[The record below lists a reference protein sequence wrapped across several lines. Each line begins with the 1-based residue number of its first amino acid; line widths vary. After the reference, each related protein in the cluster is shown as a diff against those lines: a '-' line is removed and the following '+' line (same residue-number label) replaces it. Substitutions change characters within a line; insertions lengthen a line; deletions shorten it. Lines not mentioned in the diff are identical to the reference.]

1 MNASSRFLIVVGV
14 DGSEQSLDAL
24 QWGVDEARLRHGKV
38 RAITAWHYPP
48 LPSTVEDSGINDS
61 FHSAERVQNDALKT
75 VADEG
80 LEIEGVLVRG
90 SATTAL
96 LDAATNADLLIVGS
110 RGHGGFAGLRLG
122 SVSSQ
127 LAHHAPC
134 PVLIL
139 RPRSV
144 R

>member
-14 DGSEQSLDAL
+14 DGSEQSLGAL
-24 QWGVDEARLRHGKV
+24 QWGVDEARLRHGRV

-80 LEIEGVLVRG
+80 LEIEAVLVRG

-96 LDAATNADLLIVGS
+96 LDAATNADLLIVG
-110 RGHGGFAGLRLG
+110 AGDTGDLPGCDWTQSPANSLIM
-122 SVSSQ
+122 
-127 LAHHAPC
+127 LPAP
-134 PVLIL
+134 
-139 RPRSV
+139 S
-144 R
+144 